1 MGWEEI
7 VMSRIGLLTAL
18 LVASSAFGFDME
30 ARHGHGKGHHHGKGR
45 NAVSLDGDYTGGG
58 WWKSSDGTKGKFEL
72 TTNLK
77 KEKDGMTVKESVV
90 IHMPDKTEK
99 KMEDE
104 ITIKNGKD
112 GFFEVHKKGTK
123 IGTGYCGIKQCHY
136 EGEEG
141 GDAFE
146 ETVTFH
152 GGKIYKLGSHA
163 MKDVTIAYQG
173 SLTKK
178 AAKKGGKCGGGCDC
192 DKGGKKADCKDCD
205 ACEAE

>member
-152 GGKIYKLGSHA
+152 GGKILQARFSRHEGRNHCLPRLVDQES
-163 MKDVTIAYQG
+163 
-173 SLTKK
+173 
-178 AAKKGGKCGGGCDC
+178 C
-192 DKGGKKADCKDCD
+192 
-205 ACEAE
+205 